1 MACPVLCVDRIFNDR
16 RIQPKPVSLFTMIE
30 GCFKCRPATASA
42 ATTSTTTAT
51 SGGSALVVFVGLG
64 RLCFALRESCFQ
76 L

>member
-1 MACPVLCVDRIFNDR
+1 MTRPVFGVDRIINDR
-16 RIQPKPVSLFTMIE
+16 RIQPKPIAFFTMVE
-30 GCFKCRPATASA
+30 GRFKCRPATASA